1 MKLGQLAFRKSA
13 QSGQPPIGGAG
24 LMWDPMGMLQRAQHQ
39 RLQHGQRASDF
50 AYGPPEAPGFVTGQQ
65 AVVGGAQGLLGPL
78 GAMATGFLMPYIQ
91 AAAGKAGVDLQEPYQ
106 IAYGANPEDA
116 REIARVTGQVMQRQ
130 FETTGATVQDVVS
143 AADRQIQEH
152 FGVDLPLEKIRQFP
166 AGAVGNFVQQLSMF
180 FPEIQT
186 ILSASDPRFIS
197 DLSPMVKATYAANN
211 GEFDPNVFR
220 NIIQDF
226 QQTYN
231 KGNFR
236 GVPAQIAMHAVQY
249 AKERGGPGAGM
260 REAVNAAQSA
270 NAFVQSGLAPSFG
283 EALTLINE
291 VDPSGGLKNP
301 TRAIRYASQ
310 LNEMAKRG
318 FVDRKHI
325 YEAARVAKQQGLPI
339 RAAMTA
345 VAGGGR
351 ARTMVR
357 GPRGS
362 EIAETAASTM
372 ARMGESDTMK
382 LLAAAHQQS
391 PKARGLIERALET
404 GDNRLLDRV
413 IQQAQQ
419 SPRLMASKN
428 QVDASYL
435 INRMDP
441 NMLRG
446 QVMSDVRRFAAQTG
460 SRDLQRIIARP
471 EELQRRLRTRDF
483 TGLDPQAVR
492 YLSEGGPTGGR
503 LGAAAMTFAEPFSVT
518 TDFDRYYKPPKRLGR
533 PFPEMAPSGPP
544 VTQRFEPTKR

>member
-1 MKLGQLAFRKSA
+1 MRLGKFAFGKSA
-13 QSGQPPIGGAG
+13 QYQGAPVGGAG
-24 LMWDPMGMLQRAQHQ
+24 MMWNPMGMLQQAHQQ
-39 RLQHGQRASDF
+39 RLQHGQRSSDF
-50 AYGPPEAPGFVTGQQ
+50 AYGPPAAPGFVTGQQ
-65 AVVGGAQGLLGPL
+65 AAVGGAQAVAGSI
-78 GAMATGFLMPYIQ
+78 GALIMGVAMPYIQ
-91 AAAGKAGVDLQEPYQ
+91 SVAGEAGVDLHQPYQ
-106 IAYGANPEDA
+106 IAYGANPADA

-130 FETTGATVQDVVS
+130 FETTGASVQGLISTLDEQV
-143 AADRQIQEH
+143 EKN
-152 FGVDLPLEKIRQFP
+152 FGIELPLEEIRHLP

-180 FPEIQT
+180 VPEIQT
-186 ILSASDPRFIS
+186 VLSTMDPRYIS
-197 DLSPMVKATYAANN
+197 DLSPMVKATYVANN

-220 NIIQDF
+220 NVVQDF
-226 QQTYN
+226 QQSYN
-231 KGNFR
+231 KGQFR

-270 NAFVQSGLAPSFG
+270 NAFVQAGLAPSFG
-283 EALTLINE
+283 EALTLVNE
-291 VDPSGGLKNP
+291 VDPTGGLINP

-325 YEAARVAKQQGLPI
+325 FEAARVARQQGLPI

-362 EIAETAASTM
+362 ELAETAASTM
-372 ARMGESDTMK
+372 ARMGESDTMR

-391 PKARGLIERALET
+391 PRARGLIERALET

-413 IQQAQQ
+413 IQKAQQ
-419 SPRLMASKN
+419 SPRLMASKTH
-428 QVDASYL
+428 VDPSYL

-441 NMLRG
+441 NMMRG

-460 SRDLQRIIARP
+460 SRDLQRLVNRP
-471 EELQRRLRTRDF
+471 EELQRRLRTHDF

-503 LGAAAMTFAEPFSVT
+503 LGAAAMTFADPFGTES
-518 TDFDRYYKPPKRLGR
+518 DLSRYHKPPKRLGL
-533 PFPEMAPSGPP
+533 PFPEMKPSGPP
-544 VTQRFEPTKR
+544 VTQRFDPVER